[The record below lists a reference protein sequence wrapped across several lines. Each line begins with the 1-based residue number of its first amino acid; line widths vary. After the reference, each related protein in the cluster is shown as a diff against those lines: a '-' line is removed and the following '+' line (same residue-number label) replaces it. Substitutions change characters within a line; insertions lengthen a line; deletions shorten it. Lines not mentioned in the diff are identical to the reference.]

1 MTSAASAPPETLER
15 IFRYA
20 VFGALDVPSKPWQPC
35 YFGGYGAAN
44 AIGQVPLVNQHWNA
58 PATRI
63 LYWELN
69 VHEQE
74 DKGRPTIMLRNTLLR
89 RTLEESPHLQTHVRS
104 LYVNLGT
111 VDIKDREVLD
121 GSSLPILRCCPL
133 VQHLGI
139 SGWIPTIL
147 DDIHT
152 TIATFT
158 RLRYLYIRPSSAYC
172 DPFFCSFERL
182 EAMMKGWPNLEH
194 LGIGDDV
201 VTSHNGDN
209 LRSTRN
215 PPMNR
220 HITRLTLLGLSSL
233 QGFTHIIPNL
243 VGLSLWTFNQPP
255 DLFLLHAPR
264 WKRTLRC
271 LKFVLGLTDT
281 DTQWQ
286 AVMMAIS
293 GFENLQQLKI
303 RNFFPLTLLE
313 LPDTYRKSSSW

>member
-182 EAMMKGWPNLEH
+182 EAMVKG
-194 LGIGDDV
+194 
-201 VTSHNGDN
+201 
-209 LRSTRN
+209 
-215 PPMNR
+215 
-220 HITRLTLLGLSSL
+220 
-233 QGFTHIIPNL
+233 
-243 VGLSLWTFNQPP
+243 
-255 DLFLLHAPR
+255 
-264 WKRTLRC
+264 
-271 LKFVLGLTDT
+271 
-281 DTQWQ
+281 
-286 AVMMAIS
+286 
-293 GFENLQQLKI
+293 
-303 RNFFPLTLLE
+303 
-313 LPDTYRKSSSW
+313 